1 MSDYT
6 TQVRYI
12 CENYCGLESSEGYD
26 KVEEIIDNSIGKIFD
41 FNFPIFDENYR
52 YVLERKIIRHFYTRE
67 IGLETVGLWKLKLA
81 TKLNEIM
88 PYYNQLYKSCDLIVE
103 PLLDVDFTRLHSG
116 EFDENTDNKTGTTS
130 GGTTSDNSVTNTR
143 ENITDYNMF
152 SDTPQ
157 GGLQGVETGEYIT
170 SANKNVNNAENSKED
185 TTIRKYTNT
194 IDVGEKGKRG
204 GTDASTDK
212 IRGNMGARSKS
223 ALLLEYRKTMINIDM
238 MVIRDLEELF
248 ITLW

>member
-52 YVLERKIIRHFYTRE
+52 CVLERKIIRHFYTRE

-88 PYYNQLYKSCDLIVE
+88 PYYNQLYKSALYE
-103 PLLDVDFTRLHSG
+103 YNPLYNVDYTTERKISDKGNTKSKSESGLNSVIDRDNNYKANETRNTS
-116 EFDENTDNKTGTTS
+116 NTD
-130 GGTTSDNSVTNTR
+130 
-143 ENITDYNMF
+143 
-152 SDTPQ
+152 
-157 GGLQGVETGEYIT
+157 ETIGSNE
-170 SANKNVNNAENSKED
+170 ANQN
-185 TTIRKYTNT
+185 
-194 IDVGEKGKRG
+194 
-204 GTDASTDK
+204 
-212 IRGNMGARSKS
+212 
-223 ALLLEYRKTMINIDM
+223 L
-238 MVIRDLEELF
+238 
-248 ITLW
+248 